1 LLSSLPKYD
10 PERAKLST
18 FISHCV
24 KNSMIKFIK
33 KNYDANKLN
42 ACNIETIPYKEFDE
56 TQSRFNNFF
65 EGDIVYGSKLYYL
78 EDQDIDDYLKDHDEV
93 SRKVIKMKMSGRT
106 QEEIKRELQISVSK
120 IKKILNKLE
129 DELIGKI

>member
-1 LLSSLPKYD
+1 
-10 PERAKLST
+10 ST